1 MKTCLL
7 GVLWF
12 LLLSLRLAHADA
24 GSCALLWPSGLQNTS
39 DEGKI
44 EFKDRGQLLGDSDG
58 LLDTGKVK
66 NKGRVPS
73 CGNTDCQASGSLAPA
88 PAAPAFQRSRSR
100 LKIRVPAGAS
110 FRLGSDGNAD
120 YKEVKVGRR
129 ARLEVDA
136 AFTRYR
142 IRKLKLDKQSVL
154 VLRAGVDYWIEKLEA
169 RERARILVEG
179 AGTARLYVRD
189 KLKLRKGVLI
199 NAPSVGHGGDPARLF
214 ILAYDKVE
222 LKERITVSAFL
233 HGGDEVKLDKRI
245 QWFGAISAQDD
256 IEVKGRVSY
265 DAAALADLDVPGICT
280 GGTAPVTA
288 EADGFNCVQPGQ
300 DAITG
305 RLLTRLA
312 GVGFSLDVIALR
324 DSDGD
329 GAADAVAGDYAADDE
344 RRVSVELVDASGG
357 GACATLPVVAGSTQ
371 TLVFEPADGG
381 RVRSRTFRVDRAWRS
396 LRCRVRDDSGDTPL
410 VACSADRFAVR
421 PAGFVLEA
429 PALDNATA
437 SGLPKAVAGDAF
449 ALAVSAG
456 PGYDG
461 TPALSADPVEAHA
474 GAVASGR
481 LQGGFAPADPAS
493 GRAAGS
499 DFRYDEVGAFRFRP
513 GAIRDSDFTA
523 VDAGGDCLAGS
534 STTQAD
540 ATGRI
545 GCDIANADS
554 SAWIGRFVPASL
566 VVSVNDPGRLA
577 NSCGGFSYIGQAIG
591 YELPPSLRIEAR
603 SRAGTITRN
612 YTGDYMKLDV
622 AGLAFVEPVADAS
635 ALSADGGSPLALT
648 MQAGSRLLVDNGDGS
663 LTLSLVGDRFTYA
676 HDALAQI
683 APFTSDIRLILQ
695 SVTDTDAVTSGRI
708 DLAIAPNGVPLR
720 YGRLALSNA
729 EGPELQTLAVPARVE
744 YYAGSALGFLAN
756 ADDHCTPVGRIVIE
770 DVDADDSLAPAD
782 TCVWDSAGLSGAAAC
797 ADPGESA
804 WQLRA
809 TPEQADFNLH
819 LAPPGVNHAGVLRLR
834 MVAPAWLR
842 YDWSGVGDV
851 DPTALISFGIRSS
864 SSDIIYLRQK

>member
-1 MKTCLL
+1 MKTCFLGLL
-7 GVLWF
+7 CF
-12 LLLSLRLAHADA
+12 LSFSLQLARADA
-24 GSCALLWPSGLQNTS
+24 GSCARLWPGGLQNTS
-39 DEGKI
+39 DGGKI
-44 EFKDRGQLLGDSDG
+44 EFKDQGQLLGDPDG
-58 LLDTGKVK
+58 VLDTGKVE
-66 NKGRVPS
+66 NKGDVSS
-73 CGNTDCQASGSLAPA
+73 CGTADCQASGSLAPA
-88 PAAPAFQRSRSR
+88 PAAPAFQRSNSKR
-100 LKIRVPAGAS
+100 KIDVPADGN

-120 YKEVKVGRR
+120 YKEVRVGKR
-129 ARLEVDA
+129 ARLDVDA

-142 IRKLKLDKQSVL
+142 IRKLKLEKQSVL

-169 RERARILVEG
+169 REKARILVEG
-179 AGTARLYVRD
+179 AGTARLYVRN
-189 KLKLRKGVLI
+189 KLKLQKDVLI
-199 NAPSVGHGGDPARLF
+199 NSPSVGNGGDPARLF
-214 ILAYDKVE
+214 ILAYDKVK

-233 HGGDEVKLDKRI
+233 HGGGKVELDKKLR
-245 QWFGAISAQDD
+245 WFGAISAQDD
-256 IEVKGRVSY
+256 IKVRGRVRY
-265 DAAALADLDVPGICT
+265 DATALADLDVPGICA
-280 GGTAPVTA
+280 GGTAPPTA
-288 EADGFNCVQPGQ
+288 GIDGFNCVQPGQ
-300 DAITG
+300 DALTG
-305 RLLTRLA
+305 RLFTRLV

-329 GAADAVAGDYAADDE
+329 GTADAVAGDYAADGE

-357 GACATLPVVAGSTQ
+357 GDCATLPAVASSTQ
-371 TLVFEPADGG
+371 TLVFGSADGG

-396 LRCRVRDDSGDTPL
+396 LRCRVRDDSGDSPL
-410 VACSADRFAVR
+410 VACSTDRFAVR
-421 PAGFVLEA
+421 PTGFVLEP

-437 SGLPKAVAGDAF
+437 SGSPKAVAGDAF

-461 TPALSADPVEAHA
+461 TPVLSADPVEAHA
-474 GAVASGR
+474 GAVVTGR
-481 LQGGFAPADPAS
+481 LQGEFAPADLAS

-499 DFRYDEVGAFRFRP
+499 NFRYDEVGAFRFRS
-513 GAIRDSDFTA
+513 GAIRDSSFTA

-534 STTQAD
+534 SATEAD

-545 GCDIANADS
+545 GCDIANADP
-554 SAWIGRFVPASL
+554 SAWIGRFVPANL
-566 VVSVNDPGRLA
+566 VVSVNEPGRLA

-591 YELPPSLRIEAR
+591 YDLPPSLRIEAR
-603 SRAGTITRN
+603 NRAGTITRN

-622 AGLAFVEPVADAS
+622 TGLSFVEPVADAS
-635 ALSADGGSPLALT
+635 AIGADGSSPLALS
-648 MQAGSRLLVDNGDGS
+648 MQAGSRVLVDNGDGS

-695 SVTDTDAVTSGRI
+695 SVTDADAVTSGRI
-708 DLAIAPNGVPLR
+708 DLVIAPSGVPLR
-720 YGRLALSNA
+720 YGRLVLGNA

-756 ADDHCTPVGRIVIE
+756 ADDDCTPVGRIAIE

-782 TCVWDSAGLSGAAAC
+782 TCVWDSARLSGAAAC

-809 TPEQADFNLH
+809 TPDQADFNLH
-819 LAPPGVNHAGVLRLR
+819 LAPPGVNHAGALRLR

-842 YDWSGVGDV
+842 YDWNGGGGT
-851 DPTALISFGIRSS
+851 DPAALVSFGIRSGNS
-864 SSDIIYLRQK
+864 PIIYLRQE